1 MHIDACQTALREASA
16 SILRAA
22 QCENIAETH
31 NTNLD
36 ILFEHPMTPQQMED
50 WAAAAEKLDLAATA
64 AMLTAEKF
72 QNLGHHDI
80 AAQGRD
86 IFHRCSSM
94 AAAIQMRL
102 DKIAPESLAPG
113 EEGRP

>member
-16 SILRAA
+16 AILRAA
-22 QCENIAETH
+22 QRESIAEAH
-31 NTNLD
+31 NVNLD
-36 ILFEHPMTPQQMED
+36 ILFERPMAPQQLAD
-50 WAAAAEKLDLAATA
+50 WAEAAEKLDLAATA

-113 EEGRP
+113 EGARP